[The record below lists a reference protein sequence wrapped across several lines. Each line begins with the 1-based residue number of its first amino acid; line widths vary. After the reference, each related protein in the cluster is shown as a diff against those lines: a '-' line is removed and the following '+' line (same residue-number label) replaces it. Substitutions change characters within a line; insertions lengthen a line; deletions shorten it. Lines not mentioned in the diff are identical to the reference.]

1 MITIAAQNPKLNPD
15 PPGKEEPDDSAF
27 MVSLYLQYKSLLLKK
42 ASIYTEDPY
51 AQEDIVQETLLR
63 LMKYIPK
70 LRSLEPAALAAYLAL
85 TVRSTALNYLQTERR
100 GSLDAVPFP
109 DDCDAQEECV
119 RASRPA
125 PLSLE
130 DQVLEGCRDQ
140 ELHKVI
146 GRLSERDQLLLTGK
160 YFLELDTDELADLL
174 GVKLSAIRV
183 LLFRARNR
191 ALKELIKEGILRG

>member
-1 MITIAAQNPKLNPD
+1 MIMIFAKNPKLSTAA
-15 PPGKEEPDDSAF
+15 PGKEEPDDSAF

-70 LRSLEPAALAAYLAL
+70 LRSLESAALVAYLTL
-85 TVRSTALNYLQTERR
+85 TVRSTALNYLRAERR
-100 GSLDAVPFP
+100 DSLDAIPFP
-109 DDCDAQEECV
+109 DDCDAQEDLV
-119 RASRPA
+119 RIDSPVQ
-125 PLSLE
+125 LSLE

-140 ELHKVI
+140 ELHKII

-160 YFLELDTDELADLL
+160 YFLELDNFELADILR
-174 GVKLSAIRV
+174 VNPTTIRV
-183 LLFRARNR
+183 PLFRARNR